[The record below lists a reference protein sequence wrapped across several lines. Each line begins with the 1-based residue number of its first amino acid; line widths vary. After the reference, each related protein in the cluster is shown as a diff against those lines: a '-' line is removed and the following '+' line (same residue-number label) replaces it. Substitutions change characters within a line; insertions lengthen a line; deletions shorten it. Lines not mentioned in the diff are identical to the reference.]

1 MVVRV
6 ASYAPDPTE
15 RGYRHVMARAEL
27 EQGLADGSSPA
38 RVRQLLVA
46 ELARSA
52 AELAK
57 KRAGYDEPVTVAFA
71 GGRDVVAVAPVPA
84 STRADPERHRLAGPL
99 LVALR
104 EVGGSGVEAGEF
116 GGYLALAVHGDAELA
131 ALAFDEEVAGIDRLR
146 AAALLVPVLE
156 IADRRPLLA
165 PARED
170 GNRPHD
176 DPDPRRRAARRILQR
191 LDGMGK
197 WGGFHT
203 EFAHVARGFE
213 GNERAL
219 ALEVGEEL
227 IAAGLLVEKPSV
239 GQRHVSL
246 NPRQAGAVRRMI
258 DGEMGT

>member
-1 MVVRV
+1 
-6 ASYAPDPTE
+6 
-15 RGYRHVMARAEL
+15 MARAEL
-27 EQGLADGSSPA
+27 EQALTDGSSPA
-38 RVRQLLVA
+38 RIRQLLEA

-52 AELAK
+52 AELSK
-57 KRAGYDEPVTVAFA
+57 PRAGRKEPVTVAFA
-71 GGRDVVAVAPVPA
+71 PGLVAVAPVPA
-84 STRADPERHRLAGPL
+84 SARADPERDRLAGPL

-104 EVGGSGVEAGEF
+104 EVGDSGVDAGEF
-116 GGYLALAVHGDAELA
+116 AGYLALAVSGDVELA
-131 ALAFDEEVAGIDRLR
+131 ALAFDEEVAGVDRLR
-146 AAALLVPVLE
+146 AAALLVPALE
-156 IADRRPLLA
+156 ITDRRPLLA
-165 PARED
+165 PAPED
-170 GNRPHD
+170 GIRPHD

-219 ALEVGEEL
+219 ALEVGEDL
-227 IAAGLLVEKPSV
+227 IAAGLLIEKPSV

-258 DGEMGT
+258 DGEMGR